1 MDLIFVIILG
11 GLWGSFANV
20 CIYRLPMGKGV
31 VSGRSFCPNCK
42 KLITWKD
49 NIPIISFLFLNGKCR
64 SCKKKISPKYL
75 IVELITIIYFL
86 VVYYLFGISISTLLF
101 LFLGLSFVIIFFI
114 DLKHFIIPNVL
125 TFSLMIVGFVKSF
138 DPNLNPI
145 FPNYINSLIGGI
157 FGYLIIWSIITFYN
171 SISKL
176 NRKHDFFKNIFRQK
190 EGMGLGDAK
199 LLSAIGFW
207 FGWISIPFVIFLS
220 SIIALLFVIPSLI
233 KKSKK
238 LSSQIPFGPYIIIG
252 TLIYL
257 IFESNIQS
265 IIFY

>member
-20 CIYRLPMGKGV
+20 CIYRLPKGKGV
-31 VSGRSFCPNCK
+31 VSGRSFCPNCI

-64 SCKKKISPKYL
+64 NCKKKISSQYL
-75 IVELITIIYFL
+75 LIELITIVHFL
-86 VVYYLFGISISTLLF
+86 VIYYLFGITITTSLF
-101 LFLGLSFVIIFFI
+101 LILGLSFIIIFFI
-114 DLKHFIIPNVL
+114 DLKHYIIPNIL
-125 TFSLMIVGFVKSF
+125 TFPLMIIGFIKSF

-145 FPNYINSLIGGI
+145 FPNFINSLIGGI
-157 FGYLIIWSIITFYN
+157 FGYFVIWSIIYFY
-171 SISKL
+171 KQV
-176 NRKHDFFKNIFRQK
+176 RKK